1 MHPSFGKVG
10 GGAVGSQEPA
20 QLRAG
25 FLEGWAGP
33 SQELQG
39 AGKARKR
46 GRKSLAREAV
56 EQRLGKRKWAS

>member
-10 GGAVGSQEPA
+10 VGAVGSQEP
-20 QLRAG
+20 AG

-33 SQELQG
+33 SRELQG
-39 AGKARKR
+39 ARKARKR

-56 EQRLGKRKWAS
+56 EQRLGRRKWAS